1 MQHGK
6 LFLLYSDSLKFQLIL
21 FVAYRRFDDEVDDE
35 PEDRMIDTFIWPDD
49 PSYLMPSVNNKGN
62 KGWYGQKRNSLGSS
76 LNSPPT

>member
-35 PEDRMIDTFIWPDD
+35 PEDRMIDTFI
-49 PSYLMPSVNNKGN
+49 
-62 KGWYGQKRNSLGSS
+62 
-76 LNSPPT
+76 